1 LFGAPSR
8 QILLSPPIDDAL
20 DRAMMERC
28 IELAREA
35 SMRGE
40 YPYGAVICR
49 EGKIIAEGTSRVRAD
64 RDVTHHAE
72 LVAISAA
79 QAALRTTSLDECTIY
94 SNAEP
99 CVQCAYAIRE
109 SRIRRVI
116 FGISSPFIGGM
127 SRWNVLCDHDISG
140 SLSEVFAPPPVVIAG
155 FMADEIEKA
164 LVATDPLVWQII
176 KMRGLFGHPVFPSAV
191 KDRPTKWSRRLK
203 DRAMAFLRR
212 NFFDYFGRR

>member
-1 LFGAPSR
+1 MA
-8 QILLSPPIDDAL
+8 
-20 DRAMMERC
+20 
-28 IELAREA
+28 LAREA
-35 SMRGE
+35 GTRGE

-64 RDVTHHAE
+64 CDVTHHAE
-72 LVAISAA
+72 LIAISAA
-79 QAALRTTSLDECTIY
+79 QAALRTTSLDDCTIY

-127 SRWNVLCDHDISG
+127 SRWNVLCDRDISG
-140 SLSEVFAPPPVVIAG
+140 SLSEVFAPPPIVVAG

-164 LVATDPLVWQII
+164 LIATDPLVWQIV
-176 KMRGLFGHPVFPSAV
+176 KMRGLFSRPGIAV
-191 KDRPTKWSRRLK
+191 PNVSTGGPPDRQPGRLR
-203 DRAMAFLRR
+203 DRVMSFLRR

>member
-1 LFGAPSR
+1 
-8 QILLSPPIDDAL
+8 
-20 DRAMMERC
+20 MMGRC

-35 SMRGE
+35 GIRGE

-49 EGKIIAEGTSRVRAD
+49 GEEIIAEGASRVRAD
-64 RDVTHHAE
+64 CDVTRHAE

-79 QAALRTTSLDECTIY
+79 QAALQTTSLDDCTIY

-127 SRWNVLCDHDISG
+127 SRWNVLCDRDISG

-164 LVATDPLVWQII
+164 LAATDPFVWQII
-176 KMRGLFGHPVFPSAV
+176 KMRGLFGRPVFPSTIQ
-191 KDRPTKWSRRLK
+191 DRPAKWSRRLK
-203 DRAMAFLRR
+203 DSAMAFLRR